1 MKQLMPML
9 GPTTTT
15 SRFALGSGCL
25 AGNTPG
31 NMAVS

>member
-1 MKQLMPML
+1 MKQLIPLL
-9 GPTTTT
+9 GATTT

-31 NMAVS
+31 DMAVS